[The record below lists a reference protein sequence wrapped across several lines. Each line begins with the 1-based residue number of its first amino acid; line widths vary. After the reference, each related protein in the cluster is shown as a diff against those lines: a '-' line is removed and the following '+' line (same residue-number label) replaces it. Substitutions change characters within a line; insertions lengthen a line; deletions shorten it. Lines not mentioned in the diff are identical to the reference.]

1 MPNIAE
7 HANMVSNSQF
17 EDLSEESRAR
27 KMNDGEP
34 LGLLPVIVATALI
47 TAVGSLGIGS
57 A

>member
-34 LGLLPVIVATALI
+34 GPAWGCPCGPAR
-47 TAVGSLGIGS
+47 SP
-57 A
+57 